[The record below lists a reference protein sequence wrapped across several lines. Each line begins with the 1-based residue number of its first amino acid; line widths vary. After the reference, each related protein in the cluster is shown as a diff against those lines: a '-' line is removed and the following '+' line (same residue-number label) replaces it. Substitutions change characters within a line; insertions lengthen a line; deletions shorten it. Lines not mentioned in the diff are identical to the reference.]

1 MTDGQWRK
9 SDRDESGSFPPRAA
23 RATLLALAFAAAG
36 CAHRAATPVAPE
48 VVPTATVEATPELI
62 AAVHEHLDRADNL
75 LRLGIQ
81 MVEADDL
88 PAALVAFDAS
98 MEALL
103 TIPGGARVTPE
114 SAAAF
119 DHMLEKIQ
127 TFERRAIA
135 ALELRRADE
144 LASLEVPA
152 AAPPELEEPPEGW
165 DFPAERNAQ
174 VERAITS
181 FTGREREWFAVALS
195 RSGLYL
201 DHIHETF
208 DELGIPRELAWLALV
223 ESAFKPRAYSRARAR
238 GVWQFISSTGRRYG
252 LHQDFWVDERSDPSK
267 ATHAAGR
274 YLRDLHEL
282 LGDWNL
288 AMAAYNG
295 GEGKVQR
302 AIRRYGTR
310 DFWRLARTRGLAR
323 ETRNYVP
330 RVHAA
335 ILIAREPE
343 RYGFGN
349 VKRQPALLTE
359 RVTLDGPVDLRV
371 IGECLGRPVKE
382 VKRLNP
388 ELRRII
394 TPMSGDYALH
404 VPIGASG
411 KVSECVAAMP
421 EKMRARY
428 VTHVVKSGDTLSEI
442 AARYGSR
449 VSIIAS
455 ANGRRVNQ
463 TLRIGTPLVIP
474 VLEAPARTARARPK
488 PTPTPSGKVRVDY
501 RIRQGDT
508 LSTIAEQHGTTVR
521 NLKSWNGLRSSR
533 IRAGKQLTIYTEPN

>member
-1 MTDGQWRK
+1 MTDK
-9 SDRDESGSFPPRAA
+9 
-23 RATLLALAFAAAG
+23 ATLLALAFAAAG

-48 VVPTATVEATPELI
+48 VVPTATVKATPELI
-62 AAVHEHLDRADNL
+62 AAVHEHLDRADDL

-119 DHMLEKIQ
+119 DHMLEKVQ
-127 TFERRAIA
+127 TYERRAIA

-144 LASLEVPA
+144 LAALEEPPA
-152 AAPPELEEPPEGW
+152 AAIATPEEPPEGW

-181 FTGREREWFAVALS
+181 FTGREREWFAVALA

-310 DFWRLARTRGLAR
+310 DFWGLA
-323 ETRNYVP
+323 
-330 RVHAA
+330 
-335 ILIAREPE
+335 
-343 RYGFGN
+343 FGH
-349 VKRQPALLTE
+349 VERQPALLTE
-359 RVTLDGPVDLRV
+359 SVTLDGPVDLRV
-371 IGECLGRPVKE
+371 IGECLDRPVKE

-394 TPMSGDYALH
+394 TPMSGAYALH

-455 ANGRRVNQ
+455 ANSRRVNQ

-474 VLEAPARTARARPK
+474 VLEAPTRTARARPK

-521 NLKSWNGLRSSR
+521 HLKSWNGLRSSR

>member
-1 MTDGQWRK
+1 MI
-9 SDRDESGSFPPRAA
+9 SRAA
-23 RATLLALAFAAAG
+23 FLALAFAAAG
-36 CAHRAATPVAPE
+36 CAHRGATPIAPD
-48 VVPTATVEATPELI
+48 VVPAATVEATPELI

-119 DHMLEKIQ
+119 EHMLDKIQ
-127 TFERRAIA
+127 TFERRALA

-144 LASLEVPA
+144 LAA
-152 AAPPELEEPPEGW
+152 LEEPPPADIETPEEPHEGW

-174 VERAITS
+174 VERAIAS
-181 FTGREREWFAVALS
+181 FSGREREWFAVALS

-208 DELGIPRELAWLALV
+208 DELEIPRELAWLALV

-238 GVWQFISSTGRRYG
+238 GIWQFISSTGRRYG

-267 ATHAAGR
+267 ATLAAGR
-274 YLRDLHEL
+274 YLSDLYEL

-343 RYGFGN
+343 RYGFGH
-349 VKRQPALLTE
+349 VVRQPALHTE
-359 RVTLDGPVDLRV
+359 SVTLDGPVDLRV
-371 IGECLGRPVKE
+371 VGECLGRSVSE

-394 TPMSGDYALH
+394 TPMSGAYALH
-404 VPIGASG
+404 VPVGASG
-411 KVSECVAAMP
+411 QVTECVAAMP

-442 AARYGSR
+442 AERYGSR

-474 VLEAPARTARARPK
+474 VLEAPMRTARARPK

-501 RIRQGDT
+501 RIRHGDT

>member
-1 MTDGQWRK
+1 MIR
-9 SDRDESGSFPPRAA
+9 RAA
-23 RATLLALAFAAAG
+23 TLALALAVSG
-36 CAHRAATPVAPE
+36 CAHRGAAPVATE
-48 VVPTATVEATPELI
+48 VVPAATADAASELTP
-62 AAVHEHLDRADNL
+62 AVLEHLDRADSS

-81 MVEADDL
+81 MIEADDL
-88 PAALVAFDAS
+88 QAALRAFDAA

-103 TIPGGARVTPE
+103 TIPGGARSTLA

-119 DHMLEKIQ
+119 DHMIEKIQ
-127 TFERRAIA
+127 TFERGALV

-144 LASLEVPA
+144 LAAREQPEPA
-152 AAPPELEEPPEGW
+152 AIEAPDEPHEEW
-165 DFPAERNAQ
+165 DFPAERNGQ
-174 VERAITS
+174 VERAIAS

-208 DELGIPRELAWLALV
+208 DELEIPRELAWLALV

-252 LHQDFWVDERSDPSK
+252 LQQDFWVDERSDPSK
-267 ATHAAGR
+267 STHAAGR
-274 YLRDLHEL
+274 YLKDLHEL

-295 GEGKVQR
+295 GEGRVQR
-302 AIRRYGTR
+302 AVRRYGTR

-343 RYGFGN
+343 RYGFGH
-349 VKRQPALLTE
+349 VERQPTLRTE
-359 RVTLDGPVDLRV
+359 SVTLSGPVDLRV
-371 IGECLGRPVKE
+371 VGDCLGQPVTE

-394 TPMSGDYALH
+394 TPMSGAYALH
-404 VPIGASG
+404 VPVGASG
-411 KVSECVAAMP
+411 QVSQCVAAMP
-421 EKMRARY
+421 EKLRARY

-442 AARYGSR
+442 VERYGSR

-455 ANGRRVNQ
+455 ANGLRVNQ
-463 TLRIGTPLVIP
+463 MLRIGTPLVIP
-474 VLEAPARTARARPK
+474 VLEPTVTTARVRPQPR
-488 PTPTPSGKVRVDY
+488 PTPTPSGKVRVAY
-501 RIRQGDT
+501 RIQQGDT
-508 LSTIAEQHGTTVR
+508 LSTIAERHGTTVR

-533 IRAGKQLTIYTEPN
+533 IRAGKQLTIYTEPD